1 MMLFNCDSPRRCTQD
16 TALLRGH
23 VHCRYICVC
32 VGVCLSVC
40 GHLAIYF
47 IHYLGMNWCFA
58 VLYILFYVTLY
69 YHVIIQLPCMF
80 NLLTFDLIS
89 AYLP

>member
-32 VGVCLSVC
+32 VWVCVYLSVGIWLYISYTTHC
-40 GHLAIYF
+40 VGYELVLCSVIYF
-47 IHYLGMNWCFA
+47 VLCDA
-58 VLYILFYVTLY
+58 VLPCHNTVTL
-69 YHVIIQLPCMF
+69 HVLSSDF
-80 NLLTFDLIS
+80 
-89 AYLP
+89 